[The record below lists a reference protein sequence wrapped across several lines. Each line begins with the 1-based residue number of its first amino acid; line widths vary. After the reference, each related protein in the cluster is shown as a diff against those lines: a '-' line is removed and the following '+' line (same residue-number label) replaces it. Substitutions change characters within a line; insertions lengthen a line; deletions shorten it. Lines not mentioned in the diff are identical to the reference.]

1 MNYSI
6 FLDNNKIGTSLLDK
20 ADASM
25 GCVFG
30 QITFLDKNLNFD
42 FFSKYCMHNNIK
54 AEEFPDDKF
63 ISTQTIP
70 TLKVLN
76 EAGTEI
82 KGVGCYFAGMD
93 SEGFEINII
102 GVPYPFFEEEFPHHV
117 NADRN
122 HFK

>member
-20 ADASM
+20 ADAPM

-30 QITFLDKNLNFD
+30 QITFLDKNLNYD
-42 FFSKYCMHNNIK
+42 FFSKYCKDNNIK
-54 AEEFPDDKF
+54 ADEYPDDKF

-70 TLKVLN
+70 TLRVLN
-76 EAGTEI
+76 ETGTEI

-93 SEGFEINII
+93 SDGYEINII

-117 NADRN
+117 NADKDR
-122 HFK
+122 FK